1 MIIGKLRHR
10 VTIQALITEID
21 SDGAQ
26 EDIWVNQYN
35 TEIWADVQPLSGRE
49 LIEAGAVQS
58 KVNTRI
64 IIRYRDLMLPNMRVL
79 HKNNI
84 YNIEAIIPDK
94 ETGNKYLTLICTSG
108 VNEG

>member
-10 VTIQALITEID
+10 IEIQALIVDID

-26 EDIWVNQYN
+26 LELWTNQFN
-35 TEIWADVQPLSGRE
+35 TQLWADIQPLSGRE
-49 LIEAGAVQS
+49 LIDAGAVQS

-64 IIRYRDLMLPNMRVL
+64 VIRYRDGILPNMRVL

-94 ETGNKYLTLICTSG
+94 ETGNKHLTLICTSG

>member
-10 VTIQALITEID
+10 IEIQALIIDTD

-26 EDIWVNQYN
+26 SEAWSNNFN
-35 TEIWADVQPLSGRE
+35 TQLWADVQPLSGRE

-64 IIRYRDLMLPNMRVL
+64 VIRYREGVLPNMRVL

-84 YNIEAIIPDK
+84 YNIQAIIPDK